1 VATDIDAEGA
11 AALASELGDAGVAA
25 TANVLDESSVR
36 KAFDSAVLAYGGV
49 DVVVSNAGIASS
61 ATLEDTTVELWDRN
75 NDILARGYF
84 LVAREATRVLRLQG
98 VGGNLV
104 FIGSKN
110 ALAPGKNAAAYSA
123 AKAASLHLA
132 RCLAEELGPDR
143 IRVNTVN
150 PDAVLEGSRIW
161 NSTWREERA
170 RAYGI
175 PEDQLEEHYRTR
187 TTLGVNILPADVAE
201 AVLHFASTARS
212 GKSTGNVLNVDGG
225 VAVAYPR

>member
-1 VATDIDAEGA
+1 VVTDLDAVRAEAVAD
-11 AALASELGDAGVAA
+11 ELGDGAVSVRADVVDEESVIEAFRAA
-25 TANVLDESSVR
+25 TLT
-36 KAFDSAVLAYGGV
+36 FGGV

-61 ATLEDTTVELWDRN
+61 APIEETTAELWDRN

-84 LVAREATRVLRLQG
+84 LVAREAAKLLRRQG
-98 VGGNLV
+98 IGGSIV

-123 AKAASLHLA
+123 AKAAALHLA
-132 RCLAEELGPDR
+132 RCLAEELGSDR

-161 NSTWREERA
+161 DSSWREERA

-175 PEDQLEEHYRTR
+175 ETDQLEEHYRRR
-187 TTLGVNILPADVAE
+187 TTLKVNILPADVAE
-201 AVLHFASTARS
+201 AVLAFASPDRL
-212 GKSTGNVLNVDGG
+212 GKSTGNILNVDGG
-225 VAVAYPR
+225 IALAYPR